1 MLIKQWDFFQLF
13 PLSFHIKFIPIGF
26 FFVGVNAIV
35 IMFGVL
41 LRTKQSFTSYSFRAN
56 KMVLIL
62 AAKPKELSL
71 TSQGWREKL
80 SRVSLRP
87 PCAYL
92 HIVHIYIY
100 KMRNVMYFTLLF
112 WGPLWHFLVSTKF
125 YPWQCNLNK
134 IILLFK

>member
-1 MLIKQWDFFQLF
+1 MHKNALQIHTIKQLAKTTCLSNSEIFQLF
-13 PLSFHIKFIPIGF
+13 PLSFHIKFIPIEF

-71 TSQGWREKL
+71 TSHG
-80 SRVSLRP
+80 
-87 PCAYL
+87 
-92 HIVHIYIY
+92 
-100 KMRNVMYFTLLF
+100 
-112 WGPLWHFLVSTKF
+112 
-125 YPWQCNLNK
+125 
-134 IILLFK
+134 

>member
-1 MLIKQWDFFQLF
+1 MPCKFTQSNNLLKPHAYQTVRFFQLF
-13 PLSFHIKFIPIGF
+13 HLSFHIKFIPIGF

-71 TSQGWREKL
+71 TSQG
-80 SRVSLRP
+80 
-87 PCAYL
+87 
-92 HIVHIYIY
+92 
-100 KMRNVMYFTLLF
+100 
-112 WGPLWHFLVSTKF
+112 
-125 YPWQCNLNK
+125 
-134 IILLFK
+134 